1 MHLKPG
7 TLLQSGK
14 YKIEK
19 VLGQGSFGI
28 TYLATT
34 KIKVGGNLGK
44 MDTIANVAIKEFFMR
59 DLNGREGGTVTHSGN
74 GELFAD
80 YKSKFVK
87 EAIKLSELNHPNI
100 IKVLDLFEENNTS
113 YYVMEYCS
121 GGSLDNKIKRENGLN
136 EKESVRYAMQIGK
149 ALKYMHSKKM
159 LHLDLKPGNV
169 VLNDKGDAVLIDFGL
184 SKQFDSNGE
193 PESSTTIGLGTPG
206 YAPIEQS
213 NYDGKGFPVTMD
225 VYAMGATL
233 YKMLTGET
241 PQTAPV
247 LFNSGFPYEKLRER
261 NVSEDLIA
269 IISKAMKPML
279 LERCQSIEEFLKAL
293 EFNEVTEDEGTD
305 IIEIEVGPEPP
316 GLTSRP
322 KSWVLYV
329 VVAILLGVAGYI
341 MHDSK
346 EKKEY
351 ESMLSDKQ
359 SYITLIGEGD
369 SLLSGKKYSESINKY
384 EQAQIYE
391 KKYTG
396 TEYSKEFDKRA
407 SSKISEAKARLEK
420 ERKER
425 EGIYEVNGVT
435 FKMIAVE
442 GGTFKMGATSEQ
454 GSDAYSDKRP
464 VHSVTLSDYYIGE
477 TEVTQELWDAV
488 MGTNP
493 SRFKG
498 SKRPVES
505 VSWNDCQ
512 EFITK
517 LNNLTGKNFRLPT
530 EAEWEY
536 AARGG
541 SKSKGY
547 KYSGSNT
554 IGNVAWYE
562 GNSGNKT
569 HDVKTKQANEL
580 GIYDMSGNVW
590 EWCQDW
596 KGDDSSSSQTNP
608 TGPTSGSYRVYRGGS
623 WYNNAE
629 FCRVSYRNGINPVNT
644 FNLLGLRL
652 SLSQD

>member
-14 YKIEK
+14 YRIEK

-121 GGSLDNKIKRENGLN
+121 GGSIDNKIKRENGLI
-136 EKESVRYAMQIGK
+136 EKESVRYAKQIGK

-279 LERCQSIEEFLKAL
+279 LERCQSIDEFLKSL
-293 EFNEVTEDEGTD
+293 EFKEVTEDEGTD
-305 IIEIEVGPEPP
+305 IDIFVEPDPEPDP
-316 GLTSRP
+316 KPKP
-322 KSWVLYV
+322 KSWMLYAVLAV
-329 VVAILLGVAGYI
+329 VLGIGLYFVSDNIKKNKAKAEQEKHVFYNRTHGSENG
-341 MHDSK
+341 HDWVDLGLPSGIK
-346 EKKEY
+346 WATCNVGANKPKEY
-351 ESMLSDKQ
+351 GNYFAWGEIYAKSSYTESNSKTYGRQYNSCSSANRNRMDAARANWDGLWRMP
-359 SYITLIGEGD
+359 
-369 SLLSGKKYSESINKY
+369 
-384 EQAQIYE
+384 
-391 KKYTG
+391 TG
-396 TEYSKEFDKRA
+396 AE
-407 SSKISEAKARLEK
+407 L
-420 ERKER
+420 
-425 EGIYEVNGVT
+425 
-435 FKMIAVE
+435 
-442 GGTFKMGATSEQ
+442 
-454 GSDAYSDKRP
+454 
-464 VHSVTLSDYYIGE
+464 
-477 TEVTQELWDAV
+477 QELLDECTWIW
-488 MGTNP
+488 M
-493 SRFKG
+493 
-498 SKRPVES
+498 SK
-505 VSWNDCQ
+505 
-512 EFITK
+512 
-517 LNNLTGKNFRLPT
+517 
-530 EAEWEY
+530 Y
-536 AARGG
+536 ARSDGFEVQG
-541 SKSKGY
+541 P
-547 KYSGSNT
+547 N
-554 IGNVAWYE
+554 
-562 GNSGNKT
+562 GNSIFIPAAGLY
-569 HDVKTKQANEL
+569 DGDEL
-580 GIYDMSGNVW
+580 KHFRETVCYW
-590 EWCQDW
+590 
-596 KGDDSSSSQTNP
+596 SSSSDYGSNLSASCLF
-608 TGPTSGSYRVYRGGS
+608 SGDNHWG
-623 WYNNAE
+623 
-629 FCRVSYRNGINPVNT
+629 VSGDTVSLLRYYGMSIRPVLDN
-644 FNLLGLRL
+644 
-652 SLSQD
+652 

>member
-1 MHLKPG
+1 MNLKPG

-14 YKIEK
+14 YRIEK

-136 EKESVRYAMQIGK
+136 EKESVRYAMQTGM

-247 LFNSGFPYEKLRER
+247 LFNSGFPYEKLREK

-293 EFNEVTEDEGTD
+293 EIDGEKTD
-305 IIEIEVGPEPP
+305 VIVPEPP
-316 GLTSRP
+316 APKFNKKWIWRIICLSCVLFHVFTLVFYFTDGGATSSPFYPHELLFVMLALTMILALVSLFKMGIKTKSKIKDRIIKTVLLLALLSGGGFMLWITFFEMDYYVYRGDEVWGRRTLAYDKDDFWDHRYKDNLIPIYKRSKGGYGLVNGLTAE
-322 KSWVLYV
+322 V
-329 VVAILLGVAGYI
+329 VIPYRYDFMREDDISSDCKFIGV
-341 MHDSK
+341 
-346 EKKEY
+346 E
-351 ESMLSDKQ
+351 LSDKWGV
-359 SYITLIGEGD
+359 ID
-369 SLLSGKKYSESINKY
+369 
-384 EQAQIYE
+384 
-391 KKYTG
+391 
-396 TEYSKEFDKRA
+396 
-407 SSKISEAKARLEK
+407 
-420 ERKER
+420 RK
-425 EGIYEVNGVT
+425 
-435 FKMIAVE
+435 
-442 GGTFKMGATSEQ
+442 
-454 GSDAYSDKRP
+454 
-464 VHSVTLSDYYIGE
+464 
-477 TEVTQELWDAV
+477 
-488 MGTNP
+488 
-493 SRFKG
+493 
-498 SKRPVES
+498 
-505 VSWNDCQ
+505 
-512 EFITK
+512 
-517 LNNLTGKNFRLPT
+517 
-530 EAEWEY
+530 
-536 AARGG
+536 
-541 SKSKGY
+541 
-547 KYSGSNT
+547 
-554 IGNVAWYE
+554 GNVIIPC
-562 GNSGNKT
+562 
-569 HDVKTKQANEL
+569 V
-580 GIYDMSGNVW
+580 YDNV
-590 EWCQDW
+590 
-596 KGDDSSSSQTNP
+596 SARYLS
-608 TGPTSGSYRVYRGGS
+608 VYG
-623 WYNNAE
+623 
-629 FCRVSYRNGINPVNT
+629 VSYVEKAGKCGLINTDGDVILPIVYDCMELNEQTKTIKICKDEKYGFVNLNGKIIIPLEYDYIVDFKEGRARVKVDGKWGFIDKNNNMVIPCKYKWVSDFNGGQASVET
-644 FNLLGLRL
+644 FAGEEYKIDKQGWRI
-652 SLSQD
+652 